1 MDIQG
6 LQAQRAQLLY
16 EFGEIEYERR
26 LFIQRL
32 TQLDTEYDTKLKE
45 IQEVENE
52 INSIDEGLEKFSKLE
67 IFKEKNSENI
77 LKSE

>member
-52 INSIDEGLEKFSKLE
+52 INSIDEELEKFSKLE

>member
-52 INSIDEGLEKFSKLE
+52 INSIDEDLEKFSKLE

>member
-16 EFGEIEYERR
+16 EFGEIEFERR

-32 TQLDTEYDTKLKE
+32 TQLDADYDSKLKE
-45 IQEVENE
+45 IQLVESQLDKFNE
-52 INSIDEGLEKFSKLE
+52 SMERLSKSGILDEKS
-67 IFKEKNSENI
+67 SENI

>member
-16 EFGEIEYERR
+16 EFGEIEFERR

-32 TQLDTEYDTKLKE
+32 TQLDADYDTKLKE
-45 IQEVENE
+45 IQLVESQLDKFNE
-52 INSIDEGLEKFSKLE
+52 SMESLSKSGILDEKS
-67 IFKEKNSENI
+67 SENI